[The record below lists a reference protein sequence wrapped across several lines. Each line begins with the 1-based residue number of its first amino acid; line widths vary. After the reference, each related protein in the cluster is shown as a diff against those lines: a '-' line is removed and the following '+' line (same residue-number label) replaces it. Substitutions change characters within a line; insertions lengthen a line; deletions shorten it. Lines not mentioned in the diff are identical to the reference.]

1 MTALGG
7 DQYES
12 PAVSPNGAGPSPD
25 SLLEVKDAYVEFR
38 RGRRSPV
45 RAVDGVSFTIRRG
58 ETLGLVG
65 ESGCGKTTLTRAL
78 LGLTPLSSGQVL
90 LNGIDIGRL
99 TRRKMRP
106 YRPQIQVVFQDPN
119 SALNPRMT
127 VRQLIGE
134 PLQINRR
141 YSRTRIDELL
151 EAVGLSPD
159 MADRHASSFSGG
171 QRQRIGIARAL
182 ALDPALLILDEPV
195 SALDVSIQAQV
206 INLLKRLQR
215 ELLLTYLFIAHDLAV
230 VRHMADHVA
239 VMYLGKVVEYG
250 TRDQIFHAPQ
260 HPYTQSLL
268 AAVPVPDPARRE
280 EARSRTIIGGDL
292 PDPANPPSGCHFRTR
307 CPRAQQR
314 CASDT
319 PASDERISASD
330 HLCACFFPGPPT

>member
-1 MTALGG
+1 MTALGR
-7 DQYES
+7 DPYDI
-12 PAVSPNGAGPSPD
+12 PAMSPNGIAPASD
-25 SLLEVKDAYVEFR
+25 ALLEVKDARVQFGRR
-38 RGRRSPV
+38 RGSPV
-45 RAVDGVSFTIRRG
+45 RAVDGVSFTIGRG

-78 LGLTPLSSGQVL
+78 LGLTPLASGQVL
-90 LNGIDIGRL
+90 LDGTDIGRL
-99 TRRKMRP
+99 RRRKMRP
-106 YRPQIQVVFQDPN
+106 YRPRIQVVFQDPN

-134 PLQINRR
+134 PLQINHRYRR
-141 YSRTRIDELL
+141 ERIDELL
-151 EAVGLSPD
+151 EAVGLSPEV
-159 MADRHASSFSGG
+159 ADRRASSFSGG

-215 ELLLTYLFIAHDLAV
+215 ERHLTYLFIAHDLAV
-230 VRHMADHVA
+230 VRYMADHVA

-250 TRDQIFHAPQ
+250 TRDQIFHDPQ

-280 EARSRTIIGGDL
+280 EARNRAIIGGDL
-292 PDPANPPSGCHFRTR
+292 PDPAHPPSGCHFRTR
-307 CPRAQQR
+307 CPRAQAR
-314 CASDT
+314 CAADT
-319 PASDERISASD
+319 PKPDERASGPG
-330 HLCACFFPGPPT
+330 HRCACFFPGPPA

>member
-7 DQYES
+7 DRYES
-12 PAVSPNGAGPSPD
+12 PAVSPNGTGPSPD

-141 YSRTRIDELL
+141 YSRNRIDELL

-206 INLLKRLQR
+206 INLLKRLQQ

-319 PASDERISASD
+319 PAPDERISAPG